1 MMMMMLDSYDA
12 VSRRS
17 DREEYIH
24 SLCLYYVSMDP
35 HSFSLVLVQST
46 YLVSFLAAASTALN
60 SIALF
65 SLRTAASP
73 LSVVAATEERRLANP
88 ETWKATR

>member
-1 MMMMMLDSYDA
+1 MMMMLDSYDA

-17 DREEYIH
+17 DREEYH
-24 SLCLYYVSMDP
+24 SLCFYYVSMDP

-46 YLVSFLAAASTALN
+46 YLASFLAAASTALN